1 MPFAFN
7 FVPTPLSQAS
17 GDKRAGEGGG
27 AQPAVKRTKLPPLT
41 DLVAMESAPKKPG
54 AGRLPAVAPLNIC
67 VYKITDKAGDA
78 WSQFENIP
86 GSKLWQIQ
94 MDHAARPSALFNLR
108 GSFVRSLSL
117 SLSLSISL
125 SLFLVLFLILLVKS
139 DVVCHVLLP

>member
-1 MPFAFN
+1 MPFAYN

-27 AQPAVKRTKLPPLT
+27 AQQAVKRTKLPPFS
-41 DLVAMESAPKKPG
+41 DLVAIESTPKKPG

-86 GSKLWQIQ
+86 GKLWQIQ

-108 GSFVRSLSL
+108 GSLFAFSFSLSI
-117 SLSLSISL
+117 SISL
-125 SLFLVLFLILLVKS
+125 SLFLFS
-139 DVVCHVLLP
+139 

>member
-1 MPFAFN
+1 MPFAYN

-27 AQPAVKRTKLPPLT
+27 AQQAVKRTKLPPLT
-41 DLVAMESAPKKPG
+41 DLVAMESTPKKPG

-78 WSQFENIP
+78 WSQYENIP
-86 GSKLWQIQ
+86 SKLWQIQ

-117 SLSLSISL
+117 SLSLFHCLSSRFLSQARRCVSCVVAVATSL
-125 SLFLVLFLILLVKS
+125 V
-139 DVVCHVLLP
+139 

>member
-17 GDKRAGEGGG
+17 GDKRAGEGVGVQQ
-27 AQPAVKRTKLPPLT
+27 ATKRTKLPPLT
-41 DLVAMESAPKKPG
+41 DLVAMESTPKKPG

-94 MDHAARPSALFNLR
+94 MDHAARPIALFNLR
-108 GSFVRSLSL
+108 GSSFAFSFSLA
-117 SLSLSISL
+117 
-125 SLFLVLFLILLVKS
+125 LFLVLLAKP

>member
-108 GSFVRSLSL
+108 GSFVRSLFHCL
-117 SLSLSISL
+117 SFSFCFSFS
-125 SLFLVLFLILLVKS
+125 
-139 DVVCHVLLP
+139 